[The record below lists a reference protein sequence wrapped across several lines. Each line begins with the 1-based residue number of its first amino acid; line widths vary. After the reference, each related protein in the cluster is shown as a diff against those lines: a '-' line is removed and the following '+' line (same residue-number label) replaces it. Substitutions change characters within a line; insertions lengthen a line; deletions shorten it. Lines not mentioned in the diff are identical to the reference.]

1 MDEQYRFTGILKQHP
16 KYGAQFQ
23 IETFTKEVPATEQ
36 GIIHYL
42 SSDLFVGIG
51 KKTAE
56 TIVEKLGANA
66 LRVILEDPSALDA
79 VPRLSAEKRSH
90 SPHH

>member
-51 KKTAE
+51 KKQL
-56 TIVEKLGANA
+56 K
-66 LRVILEDPSALDA
+66 
-79 VPRLSAEKRSH
+79 RLLKN
-90 SPHH
+90 